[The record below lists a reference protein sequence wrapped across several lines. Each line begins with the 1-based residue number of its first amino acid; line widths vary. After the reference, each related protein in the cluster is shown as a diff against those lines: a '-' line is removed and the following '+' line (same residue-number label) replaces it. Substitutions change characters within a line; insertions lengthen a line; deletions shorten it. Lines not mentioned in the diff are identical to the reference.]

1 MNTQPEAL
9 LYNFNDPERLRQI
22 RRYLNRQKV
31 KTRIVTAPE
40 FLHPLGYLFEIPGF
54 HPSSQFN
61 LGNNFSD
68 EMIVL
73 KDFSSAQMDSF
84 LAFFRENQLP
94 PVALKAMLTPV
105 TQHWSSIQLHDE
117 LSREHTLMH
126 KNNCKTK
133 ICRICL
139 LHFRQIFFI
148 LFFPRKKETAPRS
161 LLF

>member
-9 LYNFNDPERLRQI
+9 LYNFSDPERFRQI

-61 LGNNFSD
+61 LGSNFND

-73 KDFSSAQMDSF
+73 KDFSSAQMDGF
-84 LAFFRENQLP
+84 LAFS
-94 PVALKAMLTPV
+94 VKT
-105 TQHWSSIQLHDE
+105 SS
-117 LSREHTLMH
+117 R
-126 KNNCKTK
+126 
-133 ICRICL
+133 L
-139 LHFRQIFFI
+139 LH
-148 LFFPRKKETAPRS
+148 
-161 LLF
+161 

>member
-9 LYNFNDPERLRQI
+9 LYNFSDPERFRQI

-61 LGNNFSD
+61 LGSNFND

-73 KDFSSAQMDSF
+73 KDFSSAQMDGF

-105 TQHWSSIQLHDE
+105 TQHWSSVQLHDE
-117 LSREHTLMH
+117 LLKEHTLMH
-126 KNNCKTK
+126 L

-148 LFFPRKKETAPRS
+148 LFFPLKKETAPRS

>member
-9 LYNFNDPERLRQI
+9 LYNFNDPERFRQI

-61 LGNNFSD
+61 LGSNFSD

-73 KDFSSAQMDSF
+73 KDFSSAQMDDF
-84 LAFFRENQLP
+84 LAFFRENQIP
-94 PVALKAMLTPV
+94 PIALKAMQNLPN
-105 TQHWSSIQLHDE
+105 LPAAFPAD
-117 LSREHTLMH
+117 LFYL
-126 KNNCKTK
+126 
-133 ICRICL
+133 
-139 LHFRQIFFI
+139 IF
-148 LFFPRKKETAPRS
+148 PTEKGDRS
-161 LLF
+161 AQSPFLNMF

>member
-61 LGNNFSD
+61 LGSNFSE

-73 KDFSSAQMDSF
+73 KDFSSAQMDDF
-84 LAFFRENQLP
+84 LAFFRENQIP

-126 KNNCKTK
+126 KK
-133 ICRICL
+133 
-139 LHFRQIFFI
+139 
-148 LFFPRKKETAPRS
+148 
-161 LLF
+161 

>member
-22 RRYLNRQKV
+22 RHYLNRQKV

-61 LGNNFSD
+61 LGSNFSD

-73 KDFSSAQMDSF
+73 KDFSSEQLDEF
-84 LAFFRENQLP
+84 LAFFKENGLLP
-94 PVALKAMLTPV
+94 VNLKAMLTPV
-105 TQHWSSIQLHDE
+105 TVHWDSLKLHDE
-117 LSREHTLMH
+117 LMKEHTEMYSH
-126 KNNCKTK
+126 K
-133 ICRICL
+133 
-139 LHFRQIFFI
+139 
-148 LFFPRKKETAPRS
+148 
-161 LLF
+161 

>member
-61 LGNNFSD
+61 LGSNFSD

-73 KDFSSAQMDSF
+73 KDFSSAQMDDF
-84 LAFFRENQLP
+84 LAFSVKPDPACCTEGHAHTGNS
-94 PVALKAMLTPV
+94 ALVFHPAA
-105 TQHWSSIQLHDE
+105 
-117 LSREHTLMH
+117 R
-126 KNNCKTK
+126 
-133 ICRICL
+133 
-139 LHFRQIFFI
+139 
-148 LFFPRKKETAPRS
+148 
-161 LLF
+161 

>member
-40 FLHPLGYLFEIPGF
+40 F

-61 LGNNFSD
+61 LGSNFSD

-73 KDFSSAQMDSF
+73 KDFSSAQMDGF
-84 LAFFRENQLP
+84 LAFFRENQIP

-105 TQHWSSIQLHDE
+105 TQHWSSVQLHDE

-126 KNNCKTK
+126 KK
-133 ICRICL
+133 
-139 LHFRQIFFI
+139 
-148 LFFPRKKETAPRS
+148 
-161 LLF
+161 

>member
-61 LGNNFSD
+61 LGSNFSE

-73 KDFSSAQMDSF
+73 KDFSSEQLDEF
-84 LAFFRENQLP
+84 LAFFKENGLLP
-94 PVALKAMLTPV
+94 VNLKAMLTPV
-105 TQHWSSIQLHDE
+105 TVHWDSLKLHDE
-117 LSREHTLMH
+117 LMKEHTEMYSH
-126 KNNCKTK
+126 K
-133 ICRICL
+133 
-139 LHFRQIFFI
+139 
-148 LFFPRKKETAPRS
+148 
-161 LLF
+161 